1 MLQLFQQEFIQ
12 NAFLAGTLVALVTGV
27 IGYFVVLRAQAFA
40 SDSMSHIGF
49 AGATGGPLI
58 GLSSL
63 VGMLILTVL
72 SALGMGA
79 LGERAQGRD
88 VETGMVLAFALGLG
102 VLFTGLYASG
112 KNATATVSALFG
124 SILSVNRA
132 DVLTTFVASVLILS
146 LLVVLFRP
154 LLFASID
161 PEVAQARG
169 IPIRLLSIL
178 FLLLLAVTIAIA
190 IQVVGALLVFALLIA
205 PAASA
210 ARFTY
215 RPSTSIA
222 LSVMLGLAMTWIGLV
237 LAVVG
242 IEGRYLPASFY
253 ISTLASLVYFLSV
266 MISRKRS
273 SRRSWMAL
281 NRMGRKHLL
290 RLHSQVRSSA
300 RFFPN
305 ANANV
310 FTPVRSSSGEA
321 LAKPKRRP
329 SR

>member
-1 MLQLFQQEFIQ
+1 MFTLFQQEFIQ

-40 SDSMSHIGF
+40 SDSLSHIGF
-49 AGATGGPLI
+49 AGSTGGPLF

-63 VGMLILTVL
+63 VGMLVLTVL

-79 LGERAQGRD
+79 LGERVRGRD

-124 SILSVNRA
+124 SILSVNRG
-132 DVLTTFVASVLILS
+132 DVLTTFLATMLILAM
-146 LLVVLFRP
+146 LVVMFRP
-154 LLFASID
+154 LLFATID

-169 IPIRLLSIL
+169 IPVRLLSIL

-215 RPSTSIA
+215 RPLTSIA
-222 LSVMLGLAMTWIGLV
+222 LSVVFGLVITWVGLV

-242 IEGRYLPASFY
+242 IGGHYLPASFY
-253 ISTLASLVYFLSV
+253 ISTLATLVYFFSLL
-266 MISRKRS
+266 M
-273 SRRSWMAL
+273 RR
-281 NRMGRKHLL
+281 
-290 RLHSQVRSSA
+290 
-300 RFFPN
+300 
-305 ANANV
+305 
-310 FTPVRSSSGEA
+310 
-321 LAKPKRRP
+321 
-329 SR
+329 

>member
-1 MLQLFQQEFIQ
+1 MFTLFQQEFIQ
-12 NAFLAGTLVALVTGV
+12 NAFLAGTLVAVVTGV
-27 IGYFVVLRAQAFA
+27 IGYFVILRAQAFA
-40 SDSMSHIGF
+40 SDSLSHIGF
-49 AGATGGPLI
+49 AGSTGGPLF

-63 VGMLILTVL
+63 VGMLVLTVL

-79 LGERAQGRD
+79 LGERVRGRD

-124 SILSVNRA
+124 SVLSVNRG
-132 DVLTTFVASVLILS
+132 DVFTTLLAAVLILVM
-146 LLVVLFRP
+146 LVILFRP

-169 IPIRLLSIL
+169 IPVRLLSIL

-210 ARFTY
+210 ARLTY
-215 RPSTSIA
+215 RPLTSIA
-222 LSVMLGLAMTWIGLV
+222 LSVVFGLAITWVGLL

-242 IEGRYLPASFY
+242 IGGHYLPASFY
-253 ISTLASLVYFLSV
+253 ISTLATLVYFGSML
-266 MISRKRS
+266 MSR
-273 SRRSWMAL
+273 
-281 NRMGRKHLL
+281 
-290 RLHSQVRSSA
+290 
-300 RFFPN
+300 
-305 ANANV
+305 
-310 FTPVRSSSGEA
+310 
-321 LAKPKRRP
+321 
-329 SR
+329 